1 MTETQTVSAVMGLP
15 EWTVLAVISEQPTY
29 GFAVAQL
36 TAADGDLG
44 RAERVLLGQ
53 DLRELVSLGQ

>member
-36 TAADGDLG
+36 TTPDGSLAGSGRSPGQSSTGRLAD
-44 RAERVLLGQ
+44 
-53 DLRELVSLGQ
+53 